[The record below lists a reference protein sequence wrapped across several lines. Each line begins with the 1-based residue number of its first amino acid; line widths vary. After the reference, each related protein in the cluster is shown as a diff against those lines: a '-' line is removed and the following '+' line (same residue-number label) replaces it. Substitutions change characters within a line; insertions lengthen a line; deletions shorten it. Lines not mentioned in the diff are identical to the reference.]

1 MVSRG
6 QATDHMHDATYT
18 PPATL
23 DTLRQRSL
31 VIGVIGLVAAG
42 AGALVSPAQ
51 FFHSYLLAF
60 LFWLA
65 AALGG
70 LALTMLHHMSGGGW
84 GVVLRRIFEAS
95 ARTLPW
101 MALFFVPLVFGLN
114 DLYPWTDT
122 AMVAGDH
129 ILKEKTLYLNVPF
142 FLVRA
147 VLYFA
152 IWSGL
157 AFYLTRWSAEQDRT
171 GSPALATR
179 MQSTSAVG
187 LVLYVLTMTFASIDW
202 GMSLEPHWFSTMYG
216 FLFVIGQALMALAV
230 AIVVARRLSMEPP
243 MSGVYNAGHFHD
255 FGKLLFAF
263 TMVWAYLS
271 FSQFLIIWSAN
282 LPEEIPWYQHR
293 LSHGWE
299 YLGIAL
305 VAFHFAVPF
314 IVLLSRRTKR
324 NSTVLA
330 RMAMWLI
337 VARFLD
343 LFYLIG
349 PEAYPHGLAVHW
361 LDAAAVVGLGGIWVA
376 LFTSNLKSRPLL
388 PVHDAGLADALQAEH
403 H

>member
-1 MVSRG
+1 
-6 QATDHMHDATYT
+6 MHDATYT
-18 PPATL
+18 PPASL

-101 MALFFVPLVFGLN
+101 MALFFVPLVFGLT

-152 IWSGL
+152 IWNGL

-216 FLFVIGQALMALAV
+216 FLFVSGQALMALAV
-230 AIVVARRLSMEPP
+230 AIVVARRLSTEPP

-349 PEAYPHGLAVHW
+349 PEAYPHGLGFHW

-388 PVHDAGLADALQAEH
+388 PLHDAGLADALQAERH
-403 H
+403 

>member
-1 MVSRG
+1 
-6 QATDHMHDATYT
+6 MHDATYT
-18 PPATL
+18 PPASL

-101 MALFFVPLVFGLN
+101 MALFFVPLVFGLT

-324 NSTVLA
+324 NSTLLA

-349 PEAYPHGLAVHW
+349 PEAYPHGLGFHW

-388 PVHDAGLADALQAEH
+388 PVHDAGLADALRAEH

>member
-18 PPATL
+18 PPASL

-101 MALFFVPLVFGLN
+101 MALFFVPLVFGLT

-152 IWSGL
+152 IWNGL
-157 AFYLTRWSAEQDRT
+157 AYVLTRWSAEQDRT
-171 GSPALATR
+171 GIPALATR

-314 IVLLSRRTKR
+314 VVLLSRRTKR

-349 PEAYPHGLAVHW
+349 PEAYPHGLGFHW
-361 LDAAAVVGLGGIWVA
+361 LDVAAVVGLGGIWVA

>member
-1 MVSRG
+1 MVSTG
-6 QATDHMHDATYT
+6 QATDHMHDATYA
-18 PPATL
+18 PPASL
-23 DTLRQRSL
+23 DALRQRSL
-31 VIGVIGLVAAG
+31 VIGVMGLVAAG

-70 LALTMLHHMSGGGW
+70 LALTMLHHLSGGGW

-101 MALFFVPLVFGLN
+101 MALFFVPLVFGLT

-152 IWSGL
+152 IWNGL
-157 AFYLTRWSAEQDRT
+157 AFVLTRWSAEQDRT
-171 GSPALATR
+171 GNPELAIR

-187 LVLYVLTMTFASIDW
+187 LVLYVATMTFASIDW

-216 FLFVIGQALMALAV
+216 FLFVIGQALMGLAV
-230 AIVVARRLSMEPP
+230 AIVVARRLSTEPP

-330 RMAMWLI
+330 RMALWLI

-349 PEAYPHGLAVHW
+349 PEAYTKGLSFHW
-361 LDAAAVVGLGGIWVA
+361 LDVAAVVGLGGIWVA
-376 LFTSNLKSRPLL
+376 IFTSNLKSRPLL
-388 PVHDAGLADALQAEH
+388 PVHDAGLADALRAEH

>member
-1 MVSRG
+1 MVSMG
-6 QATDHMHDATYT
+6 QATDHMHDATYA
-18 PPATL
+18 PPASL
-23 DTLRQRSL
+23 DPLRQRSL

-42 AGALVSPAQ
+42 AGGLVSPAQ

-129 ILKEKTLYLNVPF
+129 ILKEKALYLNVPF

-152 IWSGL
+152 IWNGL
-157 AFYLTRWSAEQDRT
+157 ALYLTRWSAEQDRT

-187 LVLYVLTMTFASIDW
+187 LVLYVLTMTLASIDW

-216 FLFVIGQALMALAV
+216 FLFVIGQALMGLAV
-230 AIVVARRLSMEPP
+230 AIVVARRLSTEPP

-330 RMAMWLI
+330 RMAVWLI

-349 PEAYPHGLAVHW
+349 PEAYPQGLGFHW
-361 LDAAAVVGLGGIWVA
+361 LDVAAMVGLGGIWVA
-376 LFTSNLKSRPLL
+376 IFTANLKSRPLL
-388 PVHDAGLADALQAEH
+388 PLHDAGLENALHTEH

>member
-1 MVSRG
+1 MVSMG
-6 QATDHMHDATYT
+6 QATDRMHDATYT
-18 PPATL
+18 PPASL

-31 VIGVIGLVAAG
+31 FIGVIGLVAAG

-101 MALFFVPLVFGLN
+101 MALFFVPLAFGLK
-114 DLYPWTDT
+114 DLYPWTDA

-129 ILKEKTLYLNVPF
+129 ILKEKALYLNVPY

-152 IWSGL
+152 IWNGL

-216 FLFVIGQALMALAV
+216 FLFVIGQALMGLAV
-230 AIVVARRLSMEPP
+230 AIVVARRLSTEPP

-330 RMAMWLI
+330 RTALWLI

-349 PEAYPHGLAVHW
+349 PEAYPHGLGFHW

-388 PVHDAGLADALQAEH
+388 PVHDAGLADALHAEH

>member
-1 MVSRG
+1 
-6 QATDHMHDATYT
+6 MHDATYT
-18 PPATL
+18 PPASL

-101 MALFFVPLVFGLN
+101 MALFFVPLVFGLT

-129 ILKEKTLYLNVPF
+129 ILKEKTRYLNVPF

-152 IWSGL
+152 IWNGL

-216 FLFVIGQALMALAV
+216 FLFVSGQALMALAV
-230 AIVVARRLSMEPP
+230 AIVVARRLSTEPP

-349 PEAYPHGLAVHW
+349 PEAYPRGLGFHW